1 MFKNPL
7 NERCTLILKMLLLN
21 DGYMPLQEIADDTNV
36 SKRSIYSDIYS
47 INEWLKDKGAPIL
60 EIVRGKGVQLPLSS
74 RERIEEL
81 LKEERLKTEY
91 VFLPAERVKILICYI
106 IYSKHPLSV
115 NHLMEYFQISRNTIF
130 GDLRIVSSRLKEHD
144 LELWYDSK
152 KGYKVLGDIV
162 RVRALFALAFN
173 DLKSLFDNGA
183 LTFID
188 KEEITKYFQMLK
200 SIEKALGVE
209 YVDGKLLS
217 LGVLLSI
224 IYAEKEPL
232 QLPGLKRE
240 EISETRE
247 YRLIDQYFSDLPEE
261 ERFYLCLHMLGTR
274 LAFVD
279 EEMFDV
285 AANPAIHELT
295 KSLVSEFERIA
306 CVNFS
311 DREELERALY
321 THISTS
327 MYRYQYG
334 VQIEDCMSEDII
346 REYPNLF
353 EITKVVTK
361 KLEQMIGLPIVD
373 GEVALL
379 ALHFGARL
387 TRSEE
392 DENKL
397 RILIVCI
404 NGISTGIMLK
414 QEIQQ
419 LLPRATIVGVISKM
433 EMLCSQASYDLI
445 ISTVNIKSE
454 IPVIVVR
461 PILTNKD
468 RENILNHKVVEK
480 SYNVSSGRFYLP
492 MEEGC
497 LLLQMVASKIR
508 IIKDKVTWQE
518 SIYLAGESLVKE
530 GSVEKEYLDSIVG
543 QITTHGSYM
552 FLTDDVV
559 LAHARPEDGVKQ
571 MDISLAVFEN
581 SVIFPGDNKGRVIFV
596 LAAEDQNKHLRIL
609 RDIFKIVA
617 EQDHVNRLLERN
629 TQEEIIQYLST
640 IM

>member
-1 MFKNPL
+1 MFKYPL

-36 SKRSIYSDIYS
+36 TKRSIYSDIYG
-47 INEWLKDKGAPIL
+47 INEWLKDKGAPTL

-106 IYSKHPLSV
+106 IYSKEPIYV
-115 NHLMEYFQISRNTIF
+115 NQLMDYFQISRNTIF
-130 GDLRIVSSRLKEHD
+130 SDLRIVSSRLKEHD
-144 LELWYDSK
+144 LELWFDSK
-152 KGYKVLGDIV
+152 NGYQVIGDIV
-162 RVRALFALAFN
+162 RVRALFTLAFN
-173 DLKSLFDNGA
+173 DLKNLFDSGA

-188 KEEITKYFQMLK
+188 KEEIIQYFKILK
-200 SIEKALGVE
+200 NIEKALGVE

-232 QLPGLKRE
+232 QLPGLKRD

-247 YRLIDQYFSDLPEE
+247 YKLIHQYFSDLPEE
-261 ERFYLCLHMLGTR
+261 EKFYLCLHMLGTR

-306 CVNFS
+306 CVSFS

-387 TRSEE
+387 ARSEE
-392 DENKL
+392 DANKL

-433 EMLCSQASYDLI
+433 EMLCSQARYDLI
-445 ISTVNIKSE
+445 ISTVNIKSD

-480 SYNVSSGRFYLP
+480 FYHINNERFYLP
-492 MEEGC
+492 RSEGS
-497 LLLQMVASKIR
+497 LLQQLGHSKVQV
-508 IIKDKVTWQE
+508 IKEKITWQE
-518 SIYLAGESLVKE
+518 CIYLAGESLVKE
-530 GSVEKEYLDSIVG
+530 GSVKKEYLDNIIG
-543 QITTHGSYM
+543 QITKHGSYM

-559 LAHARPEDGVKQ
+559 LAHARPEDGVNQ
-571 MDISLAVFEN
+571 MDISLTVFE
-581 SVIFPGDNKGRVIFV
+581 SPVIFPTGNEARVVFV
-596 LAAEDQNKHLRIL
+596 LAAEDQKKHLYIL
-609 RDIFKIVA
+609 RDIFKIVE
-617 EQDHVNRLLERN
+617 EQEHVEMLLKSN
-629 TQEEIIQYLST
+629 TKEEVLQYLGT
-640 IM
+640 II